1 MIKGPKN
8 RYGDLEELL
17 TVISKLEATRY
28 DDPNLVPE
36 VRFQFFS
43 GRGFKAFTLL
53 VFVPEVLVES

>member
-1 MIKGPKN
+1 MIKRLEN

-17 TVISKLEATRY
+17 TVIGKLEATRY

-43 GRGFKAFTLL
+43 GRGFKAFAFL
-53 VFVPEVLVES
+53 VLVPEVLVES